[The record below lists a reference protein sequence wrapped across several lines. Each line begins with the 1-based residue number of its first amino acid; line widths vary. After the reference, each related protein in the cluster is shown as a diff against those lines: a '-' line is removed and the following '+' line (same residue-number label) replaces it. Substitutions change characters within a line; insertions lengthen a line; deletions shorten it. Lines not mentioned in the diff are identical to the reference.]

1 MTSSDLS
8 LETVSDATPS
18 VLASGRGRRAHVSDC
33 RSGSSQTTSR
43 SRRRTSSCTLAS
55 LATPASVGGTQLD
68 SDTDTSSQLVST
80 VMETGSVA
88 GTLVD
93 SQEDEVNTRLP
104 LVLPRTMDIHARVEG
119 EHFAVYP
126 NSSFDTRILSLS
138 RDQTLVVFTDGSFD
152 VRTGKAGWGA
162 VAVNHDGGLKGPL
175 EDEGDRK
182 RVLRGPVVVNPCQTG
197 YLENTTQKLSNGTAE
212 LSAIAE
218 AILYL
223 LELFRDDGRDAA
235 RLKLVVIRSDS
246 TYAEDAIRGRT
257 QANENRRMVY
267 EIRRHY
273 ADLKRRLEA
282 LNIHFAWSHVSAHVG
297 KRWNEFA
304 DNIAKEGAMGTR
316 VTSRSSF
323 RNPQLGGPIV
333 DGPDGDMVE
342 SDCEWDDG
350 TDPAV
355 ESRPGLSQ
363 PSPVA
368 AALRDA
374 LPEDVWCRPEDDTPL
389 LDIPMSDLGILCGLA
404 PTTNHVRHK
413 WPNAIRRC
421 YLFLFGQLLQGDN
434 IIRGVMLWKK
444 ILLLQRVLFTP
455 LAPNV
460 NWSFWSRCQC
470 VLQDDWS
477 HFTLGAFKKRR
488 FSPPGG
494 RSVEQHTKTKLSRS
508 RALMEAGEISR
519 SFRCLQSEFV
529 ESRSPEELREAYLQ
543 KLAERSDDC
552 VIPTATGDV
561 PDVVISVETVAKV
574 VKEAGKSISNCSI
587 TSTRFEVFQALI
599 GKASTPDEV
608 EFLSHLTAFFNAIA
622 QNKVPPEV
630 APLLTGTQGLVIPK
644 QDGKDRPLGL
654 REGLANLAIK
664 CALRT
669 VRPKTSRIFTGKNY
683 ALAGSNKMSELVA
696 LSSNHLRVSPEHD
709 NIFIDIPNAFNEGSR
724 EVAAREIIRQCPE
737 LLRSFEL
744 MYRHASDIWLRDNND
759 DWQSS
764 LASEGCVQGC
774 VMGPFV
780 FGFATISLYESVM
793 STLEG
798 KEHAFFGAF
807 SDDSMIGAAHDDAL
821 LAFDTFKREA
831 EAIRLKVNFNRN
843 KTVVMIGRCGS
854 EVELGR
860 RVQAYQER
868 GFPEANILVHPDDG
882 GDPLLYGYKHL
893 GVPVGSFQY
902 CSSALDALIEK
913 FASTCECDEVV
924 DSVQQKWVYLL
935 WVIRHKFPFW
945 FRHMCPSI
953 TLDKLPAITAVL
965 KSKFSAIAG
974 FELDMTESV
983 WKQVCLPI
991 KSHGCGLGDPL
1002 DVTTAAFVAHVDETS
1017 GVVRQH
1023 FPNAAYLDLLHSD
1036 DVADDHQFDSPD
1048 IERFVLGYRSL
1059 KQRILESQ
1067 VSLGQEH
1074 DEEHAAMMVVK
1085 KKAQHFY
1092 FTSLS
1097 EHAVK
1102 EYEDEVMRSGTLHD
1116 RARTFSND
1124 GSFAGAWLH
1133 GIPKKDNRHLDNV
1146 SFRRALMLRLG
1157 VPFSDR
1163 PLRCKCKNRT
1173 IIDSHVD
1180 HILSCSQF
1188 SAERKHRHDA
1198 IVQDIKSMCNHAGLQ
1213 FTDSRLGELR
1223 TPTHNDNKAADG
1235 CIRGLR
1241 SKPLDIDVTVWNST
1255 GVTALRRGA
1264 GAVQHQTISDAE
1276 KVKTDKYEER
1286 CREIDH
1292 YFMPMAIEIY
1302 GATSKKVE
1310 SFIDKVVE
1318 KAAEINAIPHAI
1330 LLSYWR
1336 KRISTTL
1343 QYYNARLINQAYLQL
1358 NDNGGGN
1365 MHRDFA
1371 LARVG

>member
-1 MTSSDLS
+1 
-8 LETVSDATPS
+8 
-18 VLASGRGRRAHVSDC
+18 
-33 RSGSSQTTSR
+33 
-43 SRRRTSSCTLAS
+43 
-55 LATPASVGGTQLD
+55 
-68 SDTDTSSQLVST
+68 
-80 VMETGSVA
+80 METGSIA

-93 SQEDEVNTRLP
+93 SQENSPAVP
-104 LVLPRTMDIHARVEG
+104 LVLPHTMDIHARVEG
-119 EHFAVYP
+119 EHFAVYS
-126 NSSFDTRILSLS
+126 NSRFDTRILSLS
-138 RDQTLVVFTDGSFD
+138 RNQTLVLYTDGSFD
-152 VRTGKAGWGA
+152 ASAGKAGWGA

-175 EDEGDRK
+175 EDEGDKR

-197 YLENTTQKLSNGTAE
+197 YLQNTTQKLSNGTAE

-223 LELFRDDGRDAA
+223 LELFRNDGRDAA

-273 ADLKRRLEA
+273 ADLLHRLQM

-304 DNIAKEGAMGTR
+304 DNTAKEGAMGTHP
-316 VTSRSSF
+316 TSRSTF
-323 RNPQLGGPIV
+323 RNAHLGGPLV
-333 DGPDGDMVE
+333 VPSDEDMVDNDDE
-342 SDCEWDDG
+342 SGIGSGIGIDA
-350 TDPAV
+350 PPV
-355 ESRPGLSQ
+355 LRPDRSQ
-363 PSPVA
+363 PVLTA
-368 AALRDA
+368 ATPPRDD
-374 LPEDVWCRPEDDTPL
+374 LPQDDVWHRPEDDTPL
-389 LDIPMSDLGILCGLA
+389 LDIPMSDLGVLCGLA

-421 YLFLFGQLLQGDN
+421 YNFLFKQLLQSDN
-434 IIRGVMLWKK
+434 IIRGVVVWKK

-455 LAPNV
+455 LAQNV
-460 NWSFWSRCQC
+460 NWTFWSRCQC

-488 FSPPGG
+488 FGPPGG
-494 RSVEQHTKTKLSRS
+494 RSLEQHTKTKLSRS
-508 RALMEAGEISR
+508 RALMEAGEIAR

-529 ESRSPEELREAYLQ
+529 ESRSPEELREAYLK
-543 KLAERSDDC
+543 KLAERSEDC
-552 VIPTATGDV
+552 DIPTATGEV

-587 TSTRFEVFQALI
+587 TSTRFEVFQSLI
-599 GKASTPDEV
+599 GKATTPDEV

-654 REGLANLAIK
+654 REGLTNLAIK

-669 VRPKTSRIFTGKNY
+669 VRPKTSRIFGGKNY
-683 ALAGSNKMSELVA
+683 ALAGSNKLGELVA
-696 LSSNHLRVSPEHD
+696 LSSNHLRASPEHD
-709 NIFIDIPNAFNEGSR
+709 NIFMDIPNAFNESSR
-724 EVAAREIIRQCPE
+724 EVAARKIIGECPE

-744 MYRHASDIWLRDNND
+744 LYRDASHIWLRDAND

-780 FGFATISLYESVM
+780 FGFATLSLYESVM
-793 STLEG
+793 STLDG
-798 KEHAFFGAF
+798 KENAFFGAY

-831 EAIRLKVNFNRN
+831 EAIRLKVNFNRH

-854 EVELGR
+854 EVELDR

-893 GVPVGSFQY
+893 GVPVGSHQY

-945 FRHMCPSI
+945 FRHMCPSV
-953 TLDKLPAITAVL
+953 TLDKLPAITGVL

-974 FELDMTESV
+974 FELDVTESV
-983 WKQVCLPI
+983 WRQVCLPI

-1002 DVTTAAFVAHVDETS
+1002 DVTTAAFVAHVDETI
-1017 GVVRQH
+1017 GAVRQH

-1036 DVADDHQFDSPD
+1036 DDVPDDHQFESPD
-1048 IERFVLGYRSL
+1048 IERFVLGYRNL
-1059 KQRILESQ
+1059 KRRILESQ
-1067 VSLGQEH
+1067 ASLGLEH

-1097 EHAVK
+1097 ELAVK
-1102 EYEDEVMRSGTLHD
+1102 EYEDEVMLTGSLHD

-1173 IIDSHVD
+1173 IIDSHLD
-1180 HILSCSQF
+1180 HVLSCSQF

-1213 FTDSRLGELR
+1213 FADSRLGELR

-1255 GVTALRRGA
+1255 GVTALRRGS
-1264 GAVQHQTISDAE
+1264 GAIQHQTISDAE

-1286 CREIDH
+1286 CRQIDH
-1292 YFMPMAIEIY
+1292 YFMPWAIEIY

-1343 QYYNARLINQAYLQL
+1343 QFYNARLINQAYLQL

-1365 MHRDFA
+1365 MYRDFA
-1371 LARVG
+1371 LDRVE

>member
-1 MTSSDLS
+1 
-8 LETVSDATPS
+8 
-18 VLASGRGRRAHVSDC
+18 
-33 RSGSSQTTSR
+33 
-43 SRRRTSSCTLAS
+43 
-55 LATPASVGGTQLD
+55 
-68 SDTDTSSQLVST
+68 
-80 VMETGSVA
+80 METGSVA

-93 SQEDEVNTRLP
+93 SEEDEVNTPPPVVP
-104 LVLPRTMDIHARVEG
+104 LVLPHTMDIHARVEG
-119 EHFAVYP
+119 NTFAVYSD
-126 NSSFDTRILSLS
+126 SSLDTRILSLS
-138 RDQTLVVFTDGSFD
+138 RNQTLVLFTDGSHD
-152 VRTGKAGWGA
+152 AREGKAGWGA
-162 VAVNHDGGLKGPL
+162 VAVHQDGGLKGPL
-175 EDEGDRK
+175 EDEGDSK
-182 RVLRGPVVVNPCQTG
+182 RVLRGPVVTNPCQAG
-197 YLENTTQKLSNGTAE
+197 YLQNTLQKLTNSTAE
-212 LSAIAE
+212 LSAVAE

-223 LELFRDDGRDAA
+223 LELLREGGRDAG
-235 RLKLVVIRSDS
+235 RVKLVVIRSDS
-246 TYAEDAIRGRT
+246 TYAENAVRGRT
-257 QANENRRMVY
+257 RPNENRQMVY

-273 ADLKRRLEA
+273 ADLKQRLQA
-282 LNIHFAWSHVSAHVG
+282 LNIHLAWSHVSAHVG

-304 DNIAKEGAMGTR
+304 DNTAKEGANGTR
-316 VTSRSSF
+316 PVSRSSF
-323 RNPQLGGPIV
+323 RNHLLGGPIV
-333 DGPDGDMVE
+333 DTFDEDVTGGDYE
-342 SDCEWDDG
+342 SDSG
-350 TDPAV
+350 TDPAAV
-355 ESRPGLSQ
+355 SRPDPPRLV
-363 PSPVA
+363 PPAVTP
-368 AALRDA
+368 RDA
-374 LPEDVWCRPEDDTPL
+374 PQADVWQRPQDDTPL
-389 LDIPMSDLGILCGLA
+389 LDIPMSDLGVLCGLA

-421 YLFLFGQLLQGDN
+421 YLFLFGQLMQGDN
-434 IIRGVMLWKK
+434 IIRNTLLWKK

-470 VLQDDWS
+470 VLRDDWS
-477 HFTLGAFKKRR
+477 HFTLGAFKKRH

-529 ESRSPEELREAYLQ
+529 ESRPPEELREAYLR
-543 KLAERSDDC
+543 KLAERSADC
-552 VIPTATGDV
+552 DIPTATGDV
-561 PDVVISVETVAKV
+561 PDVVISVQTVAKL
-574 VKEAGKSISNCSI
+574 VKEAAKSISNCSI
-587 TSTRFEVFQALI
+587 TSLRFEVFQALI
-599 GKASTPDEV
+599 GKSTTPDEV
-608 EFLSHLTAFFNAIA
+608 DFLSHLTAFFNAIV
-622 QNKVPPEV
+622 QFKVPPEV
-630 APLLTGTQGLVIPK
+630 VPLLTGTQGLVILK

-654 REGLANLAIK
+654 REGIANLAVK

-669 VRPKTSRIFTGKNY
+669 VRPKTTRIFSGKNY
-683 ALAGSNKMSELVA
+683 ALAGSNKLSELVA
-696 LSSNHLRVSPEHD
+696 LSTNHLRASPEHD
-709 NIFIDIPNAFNEGSR
+709 NVFIDIPNAFNEISR
-724 EVAAREIIRQCPE
+724 EVAAREIIRRCPE

-744 MYRHASDIWLRDNND
+744 LYRDASHIWLRDGND

-764 LASEGCVQGC
+764 PASEGCVQGC

-821 LAFDTFKREA
+821 VAFDTFKREA
-831 EAIRLKVNFNRN
+831 EAIRLQVNFNRN

-854 EVELGR
+854 QAELDR

-893 GVPVGSFQY
+893 GVPVGSRQY

-913 FASTCECDEVV
+913 FASTCECDDVV
-924 DSVQQKWVYLL
+924 DSAQQKWVYLL

-953 TLDKLPAITAVL
+953 TLDKLPAITRVL
-965 KSKFSAIAG
+965 QSKFSAIAG
-974 FELDMTESV
+974 CDLDVTESV
-983 WKQVCLPI
+983 WRQVCLPI
-991 KSHGCGLGDPL
+991 KSHGCGLGDPV
-1002 DVTTAAFVAHVDETS
+1002 DVTTAAFVAHVDETIDAL
-1017 GVVRQH
+1017 RQH

-1048 IERFVLGYRSL
+1048 IEHFVLGYRRL
-1059 KQRILESQ
+1059 KRRILESQ
-1067 VSLGQEH
+1067 ASLGQEY
-1074 DEEHAAMMVVK
+1074 DEEHAETMVAK

-1092 FTSLS
+1092 FTFLS

-1102 EYEDEVMRSGTLHD
+1102 EYEDEVMRSGSLHD

-1163 PLRCKCKNRT
+1163 PLRCKCKNRA
-1173 IIDSHVD
+1173 IIDSHLD

-1213 FTDSRLGELR
+1213 FTDSRLGEFR
-1223 TPTHNDNKAADG
+1223 TPAHNDNKAADG

-1241 SKPLDIDVTVWNST
+1241 SKPLNIDVTVWNPT
-1255 GVTALRRGA
+1255 GVNALRRGS
-1264 GAVQHQTISDAE
+1264 GALQHQTIFHAE
-1276 KVKTDKYEER
+1276 KIKTDKYEER
-1286 CREIDH
+1286 AREIDH
-1292 YFMPMAIEIY
+1292 YFMPWAMEIY
-1302 GATSKKVE
+1302 GAASKQVE

-1318 KAAEINAIPHAI
+1318 KAAEVNAIPHAI

-1343 QYYNARLINQAYLQL
+1343 QFYNARLINQAYLQL

-1365 MHRDFA
+1365 MYRDFA
-1371 LARVG
+1371 LERVG